1 MRPKPA
7 VFMLS
12 LALLAAQPAQARELR
27 SSDAFNGAYPTI
39 DAIGYMADVL
49 KEKTGGNLTISV
61 GEGDSETELF
71 NIGQVRQGTQDMAR
85 INVSVLNGLAPS
97 TKVLSLPFLFRSDD
111 HLRRVLDGP
120 VGAGILRNLEAHGLI
135 GLCFL
140 EVGSRSVISDSKP
153 IRIPGDLKGMR
164 VVIQDASVFAPTMWR
179 LGAVPVGLPPNRVA
193 VSMEKKI
200 VDAVTGNWLTLVS
213 TPGLLKAKYMNLTEH
228 TRPPG
233 VVVFSMR
240 TWDTLNTGERESL
253 RGACRA
259 AQLRLR
265 QEWNAKEAA
274 ARKSALENG
283 VVEVGDVDRRA
294 FETLLAP
301 RYQELLG
308 DPLLM
313 ESVRRVQETE

>member
-7 VFMLS
+7 VFVLS
-12 LALLAAQPAQARELR
+12 LALLAAPPLQGRELR

-49 KEKTGGNLTISV
+49 KERTGGNLTISV

-85 INVSVLNGLAPS
+85 INVSALNGLAPS

-120 VGAGILRNLEAHGLI
+120 VGGGILRNLEAHGLI

-153 IRIPGDLKGMR
+153 IRMPADLKGMR

-240 TWDTLNTGERESL
+240 TRESGKVSGERVERLNCACARNGTPRKPPPARVRWKMVLLKSGTST
-253 RGACRA
+253 GAPSR
-259 AQLRLR
+259 RY
-265 QEWNAKEAA
+265 
-274 ARKSALENG
+274 S
-283 VVEVGDVDRRA
+283 RRA
-294 FETLLAP
+294 IRNSWAI
-301 RYQELLG
+301 R
-308 DPLLM
+308 
-313 ESVRRVQETE
+313 S